1 MSTRGEVLKE
11 KFTNFY
17 HFCMDNLP
25 MTLEQR
31 NDFKVFWMLE
41 THGAGQLMW
50 MLQTHLLPVKDLVF
64 ARDVDGI
71 KKQMHDD
78 GMMWISTIDTLDT
91 TDVEVQDKTWR
102 YLELFCELSSFSEP
116 LNKDGQH

>member
-1 MSTRGEVLKE
+1 
-11 KFTNFY
+11 
-17 HFCMDNLP
+17 
-25 MTLEQR
+25 
-31 NDFKVFWMLE
+31 
-41 THGAGQLMW
+41 MW

-102 YLELFCELSSFSEP
+102 YLELFCELCSFSET
-116 LNKDGQH
+116 LDNKDE